1 MTSWK
6 KWKIENLIAQNL
18 LNQVERAINRSA
30 KGKKLL
36 ILNHFDGK
44 INMIKMA
51 VEPYFA
57 EIR

>member
-51 VEPYFA
+51 VEP
-57 EIR
+57 